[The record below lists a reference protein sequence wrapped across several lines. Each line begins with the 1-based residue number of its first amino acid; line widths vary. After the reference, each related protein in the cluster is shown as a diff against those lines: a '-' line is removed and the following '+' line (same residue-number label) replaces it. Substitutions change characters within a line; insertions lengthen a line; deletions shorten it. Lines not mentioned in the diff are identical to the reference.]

1 MFCVVT
7 ETEYY
12 GPYGPAGVS
21 YLRESKDREQ
31 RSFLFPGGDASIK
44 LDCAGGRYEIRNI
57 DGELLFLA
65 TVKNVY
71 SSEIGYVRELFNRA
85 MDCAVEYGAKNAMIE
100 CGKDVMDAD
109 EFEKELSANEKA
121 ARTEKQGEY

>member
-21 YLRESKDREQ
+21 YLRESKDGDQ

-44 LDCAGGRYEIRNI
+44 LDCAVGRYEIRNI

-65 TVKNVY
+65 TVEDVY

-100 CGKDVMDAD
+100 CGKDIMDAD
-109 EFEKELSANEKA
+109 EFEKELLAKEKD
-121 ARTEKQGEY
+121 ARAEA